1 MEMTMSNAGLN
12 KNVIQPLLWDQALI
26 EKYNYSGPRYT
37 SYPTALE
44 FNEQFTEQDFIFATN
59 LYPERP
65 LSLYIHIPFC
75 HKLCYFCGCN
85 KLITRQTHKVTKYL
99 DVLDIE
105 IAKQS
110 ELFKNRTVTQM
121 HWGGGTPT
129 FLTDA
134 EISRLLSSIKKHF
147 NFAQNAEL
155 SIEIDP
161 REISPQTID
170 HLANVGFNRLS
181 MGIQDFNHE
190 IQNLINREQDENLIR
205 SLIIQARKNNFRSI
219 SLDLIYG
226 LPKQTVESFTETLNK
241 VIDISPDRLSVF
253 NYAHLPSRFA
263 AQRKIKDNDLP
274 NASQKLKILQTSIEK
289 LTLAGYQFIGMDH
302 FAKPTDELAIAQQQ
316 NKLHRNFQGYTT
328 KGDADLLGLGVSA
341 ISMLGDS
348 YAQNQKDLKNYQNQ
362 VEQKGHG
369 LWKGFTLNRDDK
381 IRRDVIKQLICHFQ
395 LDKKQIEQYYHI
407 QFDDYFAEDL
417 KLLAPLEQDGLVV
430 VNQDSINVQSKG
442 QLLIRNICMCFDIY
456 MRRLVRQQQFSRVI

>member
-1 MEMTMSNAGLN
+1 MSNAGLN

-44 FNEQFTEQDFIFATN
+44 FNEQFTEQDFILATK

-348 YAQNQKDLKNYQNQ
+348 YAQNQKDLKSYQNQ

-430 VNQDSINVQSKG
+430 VNQDSINVRPKG